1 MSATPNINAKKIS
14 GLPLLSRTFV
24 RQNPTASDTIVM
36 FRVDEAITI
45 QEIIV
50 VSQGTTPSTTFAL
63 KHTTDISSSG
73 TDIVSSATFT
83 NATTGTTATLSDATI
98 PADSFI
104 MFVTSAVSG
113 SDVFVN
119 IDIRYTID

>member
-36 FRVDEAITI
+36 FRVDQAITI

-113 SDVFVN
+113 SDVFLN

>member
-36 FRVDEAITI
+36 FRVDQAITI

>member
-113 SDVFVN
+113 SDVFLN